1 MIKLKTDLP
10 CGLFL
15 GSKIPSVPR
24 SLIWLGPS
32 LNSAIKG
39 GGGRERCAMKFDI
52 SSKMIVL
59 KPTYIYSSISF
70 ENVNKLQFHQEKGI
84 GI

>member
-1 MIKLKTDLP
+1 MIKLEADLL

-24 SLIWLGPS
+24 SLIWLGSS

-39 GGGRERCAMKFDI
+39 GDERERCAMKFDI

-70 ENVNKLQFHQEKGI
+70 ENVNKLQFHQEKDI

>member
-1 MIKLKTDLP
+1 MIKLETDRL

-15 GSKIPSVPR
+15 GSKILSIPR
-24 SLIWLGPS
+24 SLIWLSPS
-32 LNSAIKG
+32 LNSAIAG
-39 GGGRERCAMKFDI
+39 GGRRERCAMEFDI

-70 ENVNKLQFHQEKGI
+70 ENINKWQFHQEKGI